1 MSKTNRKQDALDY
14 HSQGRPGKI
23 QVVPTKP
30 TNSQRDL
37 SLAYS
42 PGVAEPCLRIAENK
56 EDVYKYTAK
65 GNLVAVIS
73 NGSAVLGLGDIGP
86 EAGKPVMEGKGL
98 LFKIFADI
106 DVFDLELDTQNIDEF
121 VTIVKALEPTFGG
134 INLEDIKAP
143 ECFEIERRL
152 KEVMSIPVMHDDQHG
167 TAIISAAALIN
178 ACELQ
183 KKKLD
188 KVKIVVNG
196 AGAAAISCTRLY
208 VSLGARKENIVM
220 LDRSGVIRSDRANLE
235 GTKAEFAT
243 GLKIDTLEDAVKNS
257 DVFIGLSSPDVL
269 TAEMLKTMAKNPI
282 VFAMAN
288 PDPEIAYDLAI
299 KTRKDIIMA
308 TGRSDYP
315 NQVNNVLGFPY
326 IFRGALDVRATGINE
341 EMKKAA
347 VIAIAEL
354 AKKTVPE
361 SVNLAYN
368 LKNIKFGKDYII
380 PKPIDFRLI
389 TSVSPAVAK
398 AAMDSGVAR
407 KGIKDWEAY
416 NEELKARLGLDD
428 KIMRNITNKAKSAPK
443 RIVFAEA
450 DNYKILK
457 AAQIVRDEGIAI
469 PILLGNKAVI
479 NTIML
484 ENELELDG
492 VNIIDPLE
500 ELEKRSNFADYLYK
514 KRQRRGIT
522 LFEAR
527 KLMKDR
533 NYYGAAMVQFGKA
546 DALIS
551 GLTKDYP
558 STIKPAL
565 QVIGIEEGVNRVAGM
580 YMMLTKKGPVFFGDT
595 TVNENPTVDEL
606 VDITVLLDNS
616 VRKFNIQ
623 PRVAIL
629 SYSNFGSNDGTVPE
643 KVRQA
648 VRILHEKHKDIIVDG
663 DMQANFAMN
672 AELLRDNYPFSTL
685 VGAPANVLVFP
696 NLESGNI
703 AYKLLQEIGDA
714 EAVGPILL
722 GLNKPVHILQLGSSV
737 REIVNMVTIAV
748 VDVQTKEEEG
758 SAIENPKVK
767 GLFKRALIKQ

>member
-121 VTIVKALEPTFGG
+121 VMIVKALEPTFGG

-152 KEVMSIPVMHDDQHG
+152 KECMSIPVMHDDQHG

-178 ACELQ
+178 ACEIQ

-220 LDRSGVIRSDRANLE
+220 LDRSGVIRTDRDNLE

-243 GLKIDTLEDAVKNS
+243 IRKINTLAEAVKDS

-269 TAEMLKTMAKNPI
+269 TADMLKTMAKNPI

-361 SVNLAYN
+361 AVNLAYN
-368 LKNIKFGKDYII
+368 SKNLKFGKDYII
-380 PKPIDFRLI
+380 PKPIDLRLI

-398 AAMDSGVAR
+398 AAMDSGIAR
-407 KGIKDWEAY
+407 KHITDWDAY
-416 NEELKARLGLDD
+416 NEELKTRLGLDD
-428 KIMRNITNKAKSAPK
+428 KLLRTITNKAKSSPK
-443 RIVFAEA
+443 RVVFAEA

-469 PILLGNKAVI
+469 PILLGDKEKI
-479 NTIML
+479 SQIML
-484 ENELELDG
+484 ENELELEG
-492 VNIIDPLE
+492 VVIINPLE
-500 ELEKRSNFADYLYK
+500 DLNTCNKYAELLYK
-514 KRQRRGIT
+514 KRQRRGVT
-522 LFEAR
+522 LFESK
-527 KLMKDR
+527 KLMRDR
-533 NYYGAAMVQFGKA
+533 NYFGAAMVQFGEA

-551 GLTKDYP
+551 GLTKEYG

-580 YMMLTKKGPVFFGDT
+580 YMMLTKNGPVFFGDT

-606 VDITVLLDNS
+606 VDITILLDHS
-616 VRKFNIQ
+616 VKQFNVQ
-623 PRVAIL
+623 PRIAML
-629 SYSNFGSNDGTVPE
+629 SYSNFGSNDGIVPQ

-648 VRILHEKHKDIIVDG
+648 VQILHEKHKDIIVDG
-663 DMQANFAMN
+663 EMQANFAMN
-672 AELLRDNYPFSTL
+672 PDLLKDNYPFSSL
-685 VGAPANVLVFP
+685 VGAPANVLIFP

-703 AYKLLQEIGDA
+703 AYKLLQELGGA

-748 VDVQTKEEEG
+748 VDAQTKEEQN
-758 SAIENPKVK
+758 SPVVTRVK
-767 GLFKRALIKQ
+767 SIFRRVLNVK